1 MSISGDVAIAVSKPK
16 PTVLFVSH
24 DASRTGAPLCLEE
37 FLGAIANQEVPF
49 LPYLF
54 VTGDGPLLSMWR
66 ARGLNVVQTTKRVRG
81 SIGSRI
87 LGLLR
92 STAAYVRL
100 LHTLKPRVVYSN
112 TIRNGLEVVVARLLG
127 IRTLVHVH
135 EGEKIMRQYARS
147 LRIASLFTS
156 SFVCASKYS
165 ARSLEKVVGRKA
177 AVVPN
182 GIRVEGADL
191 SAIQRETDSVLTI
204 GIVGGIQPNKGQ
216 HVALD
221 ALANLAFE
229 REVPVRLRFFGEV
242 EDAAYRQR
250 IGEQI
255 DRLNLAR
262 IVEFCGSVADRDE
275 IYGHLDILVLASF
288 DEAFPRVLLEGFAY
302 SRPVVASCV
311 GGVPEIVRDN
321 ENGLLVPPGDA
332 TKLAQAILRLLS
344 DGDLVRRLTETAA
357 RDARERFRL
366 EDTVAAL
373 RALVEDTLSEA

>member
-1 MSISGDVAIAVSKPK
+1 
-16 PTVLFVSH
+16 
-24 DASRTGAPLCLEE
+24 
-37 FLGAIANQEVPF
+37 
-49 LPYLF
+49 
-54 VTGDGPLLSMWR
+54 
-66 ARGLNVVQTTKRVRG
+66 
-81 SIGSRI
+81 
-87 LGLLR
+87 
-92 STAAYVRL
+92 
-100 LHTLKPRVVYSN
+100 
-112 TIRNGLEVVVARLLG
+112 
-127 IRTLVHVH
+127 
-135 EGEKIMRQYARS
+135 
-147 LRIASLFTS
+147 
-156 SFVCASKYS
+156 VCASKYS